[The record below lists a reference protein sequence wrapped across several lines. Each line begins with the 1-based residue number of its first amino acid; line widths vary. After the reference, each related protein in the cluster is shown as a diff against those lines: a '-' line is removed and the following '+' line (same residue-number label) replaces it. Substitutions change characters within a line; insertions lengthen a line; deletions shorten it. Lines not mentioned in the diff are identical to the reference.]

1 MATAMSELKQ
11 RLAEIADLSHA
22 GAVLHWDQNVT
33 MPAKGSSQ
41 RGDALATL
49 ARIEHD
55 RFIAADTGRLLEAAA
70 SEVEAMPEDS
80 DEARLVSK
88 TQRDYDK
95 ARRVPSALAA
105 ELAKAASSGY
115 EAWVAARSADDFSMF
130 APYLQNNL
138 DLTREYVDCFDEYD
152 APYDVLLDDYEPGGT
167 SVHVRALF
175 DELKAE
181 LVPLIAQLRER
192 QVDPSPLH
200 VAYPLAGQ
208 RQLADEVLRRMGFTD
223 EAWRFDDTVHP
234 FATSFGRDDVR
245 ITTRFQDDYFPMG
258 LYGAMHECGHGLY
271 EQGVAEALQR
281 TPLSHPRSLALHE
294 SQSRMWENFVG
305 RGREFNEFLHPRL
318 VELSGGALE
327 GVGAGALF
335 KALNAVKPSL
345 IRFEADETT
354 YSMHIVLRFEL
365 EQELLEDKLTLADLP
380 EAWNSRMRDYLGIEV
395 PSDADGVMQDV
406 HWSAGLIGYFPT
418 YALGNLIAGQL
429 WEKIQRDLPDLPAQI
444 AAGDLRGLREWL
456 RENVHRHGGK
466 FSSRELLERVVNE
479 PIAVGP
485 FVRHLKAKLSDV
497 YELSLS

>member
-1 MATAMSELKQ
+1 MSTALSELKE
-11 RLAEIADLSHA
+11 RLAEIADLGHA
-22 GAVLHWDQNVT
+22 GAVLHWDQNVM
-33 MPAKGSSQ
+33 MPARGSSQ
-41 RGDALATL
+41 RGDALGTL
-49 ARIEHD
+49 ARIEHE
-55 RFIAADTGRLLEAAA
+55 RFIAADTGRLIEAAA
-70 SEVEAMPEDS
+70 TEVEAMPPDS

-115 EAWVAARSADDFSMF
+115 EAWVAARAADDFNMF
-130 APYLQNNL
+130 APALQRNL
-138 DLTREYVDCFDEYD
+138 DLTREYVECFDGYA
-152 APYDVLLDDYEPGGT
+152 APYDVILDDYEPGGT
-167 SVHVRALF
+167 SAHVRALF

-192 QVDPSPLH
+192 EVDLSPLH
-200 VAYPLAGQ
+200 VAYPIAGQ
-208 RQLADEVLRRMGFTD
+208 RQLADEVLRRMGFAD
-223 EAWRFDDTVHP
+223 DGWRFDDTVHP

-245 ITTRFQDDYFPMG
+245 ITTRFENDYFPTG
-258 LYGAMHECGHGLY
+258 LFGAMHECGHGLY

-281 TPLSHPRSLALHE
+281 TPLSHPPSLALHE

-318 VELSGGALE
+318 VELSGGTLV
-327 GVGAGALF
+327 GVPAEALF
-335 KALNAVKPSL
+335 KAVNAVKPSL
-345 IRFEADETT
+345 IRIEADETT

-365 EQELLEDKLTLADLP
+365 EQELLEGKLTLAELP
-380 EAWNSRMRDYLGIEV
+380 EAWNSRMRDYLGVEV

-429 WEKIQRDLPDLPAQI
+429 WEKIRQDLPDLDSQI
-444 AAGDLRGLREWL
+444 STGDLSGLREWL
-456 RENVHRHGGK
+456 REHVHRHGGK
-466 FSSRELLERVVNE
+466 FSSRELLERVVGE

-485 FVRHLKAKLSDV
+485 FVRHLKAKLGGV
-497 YELSLS
+497 YEYPLA

>member
-1 MATAMSELKQ
+1 MATAVSELKE

-22 GAVLHWDQNVT
+22 GAVLHWDQNVM
-33 MPAKGSSQ
+33 MPVKGSSQ
-41 RGDALATL
+41 RGDALATI

-55 RFIAADTGRLLEAAA
+55 RFIAPETGRLLDAAA
-70 SEVEAMPEDS
+70 AEVEGMPEDS

-88 TQRDYDK
+88 TQRDYEK
-95 ARRVPSALAA
+95 ARRVPSALAS
-105 ELAKAASSGY
+105 ELAKAASTGY
-115 EAWVAARSADDFSMF
+115 EAWVAARSADDFKMF
-130 APYLQNNL
+130 APHLQRNL
-138 DLTREYVDCFDEYD
+138 DLTREYVDCFDGYD
-152 APYDVLLDDYEPGGT
+152 APYDVVLDDYEPGGT
-167 SVHVRALF
+167 SLHVRALF

-192 QVDPSPLH
+192 EVDSSPLH
-200 VAYPLAGQ
+200 VAYPVAGQ
-208 RQLADEVLRRMGFTD
+208 RQLADEVLRLMGFTD
-223 EAWRFDDTVHP
+223 DGWRFDDTVHP
-234 FATSFGRDDVR
+234 FATSFGRGDVR

-258 LYGAMHECGHGLY
+258 LYGTMHECGHGLY
-271 EQGVAEALQR
+271 EHGVAEALQR
-281 TPLSHPRSLALHE
+281 TPLSHPGSLALHE

-318 VELSGGALE
+318 VELSGGTLKGFSADA
-327 GVGAGALF
+327 VY

-365 EQELLEDKLTLADLP
+365 EQELLEGSLALADLP

-395 PSDADGVMQDV
+395 PSNADGVMQDV
-406 HWSAGLIGYFPT
+406 HWAAGLIGYFPT

-429 WEKIQRDLPDLPAQI
+429 WEKIQQDLPDLHPQI
-444 AAGDLRGLREWL
+444 AIGEFSDLREWL
-456 RENVHRHGGK
+456 RQNVHRHGGK
-466 FSSRELLERVVNE
+466 FSSRELLERVVGD

-497 YELSLS
+497 YEFTLA

>member
-1 MATAMSELKQ
+1 MGTAMSELKE

-22 GAVLHWDQNVT
+22 GAVLHWDQNVM
-33 MPAKGSSQ
+33 MPGKGSAQ

-70 SEVEAMPEDS
+70 SEVDGLPEDS

-105 ELAKAASSGY
+105 DLAKAASSGY
-115 EAWVAARSADDFSMF
+115 EAWVAARTADDFNMF
-130 APYLQNNL
+130 APFLQHNL

-152 APYDVLLDDYEPGGT
+152 AAYDVVLDDYEPGGT
-167 SVHVRALF
+167 STHVRALF
-175 DELKAE
+175 DELKTE
-181 LVPLIAQLRER
+181 LVPLIAELRER
-192 QVDPSPLH
+192 EVDPSPLH
-200 VAYPLAGQ
+200 VTYPVAGQ
-208 RQLADEVLRRMGFTD
+208 RQLADEVLRRMGFSD
-223 EAWRFDDTVHP
+223 DCWRFDDTVHP
-234 FATSFGRDDVR
+234 FATSFGSSDVR
-245 ITTRFQDDYFPMG
+245 ITSRFDGDYYPMG

-281 TPLSHPRSLALHE
+281 TSLSHPPSLALHE

-305 RGREFNEFLHPRL
+305 RGRAFNQYLTPRL
-318 VELSGGALE
+318 VQLAGGALD
-327 GVGAGALF
+327 GVQADAVF
-335 KALNAVKPSL
+335 KALNAVNPSL
-345 IRFEADETT
+345 IRIEADETT

-365 EQELLEDKLTLADLP
+365 EQELLEDKLTLAELP

-418 YALGNLIAGQL
+418 YALGNLVAGQL
-429 WEKIQRDLPDLPAQI
+429 WEKIQQELPDLDAQI
-444 AAGDLRGLREWL
+444 AAGELSELREWL

-466 FSSRELLERVVNE
+466 FSSQELLERVVGE

-485 FVRHLKAKLSDV
+485 FVRHLKTKLSDV
-497 YELSLS
+497 YELPLA

>member
-1 MATAMSELKQ
+1 MATAVSELKE

-22 GAVLHWDQNVT
+22 GAVLHWDQNVM
-33 MPAKGSSQ
+33 MPVKGSSQ

-55 RFIAADTGRLLEAAA
+55 RFIAAETGRLLEAAA
-70 SEVEAMPEDS
+70 SEVEGIAEDS
-80 DEARLVSK
+80 DDARLVSK

-95 ARRVPSALAA
+95 ARRVPSALAS
-105 ELAKAASSGY
+105 ELAKAASTGY

-130 APYLQNNL
+130 VPHLQRNL
-138 DLTREYVDCFDEYD
+138 DLTREYVDCFDGYD

-167 SVHVRALF
+167 SAHVRALF
-175 DELKAE
+175 DELKTE

-192 QVDPSPLH
+192 EVDPSPLH
-200 VAYPLAGQ
+200 VHYPIAGQ

-223 EAWRFDDTVHP
+223 DAWRFDDTVHP

-245 ITTRFQDDYFPMG
+245 LTTRFDEDYFPMS
-258 LYGAMHECGHGLY
+258 LFGAMHECGHGLY

-281 TPLSHPRSLALHE
+281 TPLSHPPSLALHE

-305 RGREFNEFLHPRL
+305 RGREFTEFVHPRL
-318 VELSGGALE
+318 VELSGGTLK
-327 GVGAGALF
+327 GVSADAVF
-335 KALNAVKPSL
+335 RALNAVKPSL
-345 IRFEADETT
+345 IRVEADETT
-354 YSMHIVLRFEL
+354 YSIHIVLRFEL
-365 EQELLEDKLTLADLP
+365 EQELLEGRLKLADLP
-380 EAWNSRMRDYLGIEV
+380 EAWNSRMREYLGIDV
-395 PSDADGVMQDV
+395 QSDADGVMQDV
-406 HWSAGLIGYFPT
+406 HWAAGLIGYFPT

-429 WEKIQRDLPDLPAQI
+429 WEKIQQDLPDLDAEI
-444 AAGDLRGLREWL
+444 TAGELSALREWL

-466 FSSRELLERVVNE
+466 FSSAELLERVVGE

-497 YELSLS
+497 YEFSLA